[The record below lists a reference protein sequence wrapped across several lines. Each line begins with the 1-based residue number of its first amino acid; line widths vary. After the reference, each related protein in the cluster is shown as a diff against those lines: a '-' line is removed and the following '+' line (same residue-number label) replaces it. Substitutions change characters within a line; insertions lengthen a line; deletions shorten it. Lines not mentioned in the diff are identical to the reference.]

1 MRVKEADCL
10 GLTPSAKGA
19 SHEVLMQDFMS
30 LLASFSV
37 KFYGMR
43 EWSQE
48 RKFIKQVESEV
59 KRNEST

>member
-10 GLTPSAKGA
+10 GVTPGAKGA

-30 LLASFSV
+30 LLASFSG

-43 EWSQE
+43 RWSQK
-48 RKFIKQVESEV
+48 RKLIKRVESEV
-59 KRNEST
+59 ERNESI